1 MLNSFLINNVKKQFS
16 KVLSHDLKLAVFWP
30 CWINA
35 QKTGCCSSI
44 CQGSHNCLKTA
55 FQWYHK
61 CGTNLFHPISL
72 TGKMLSYV
80 VSSLYI
86 TEVLAGL
93 EIATDTV
100 ASATKVLPL
109 VTKNSIT
116 VISLVTVFLLDSNRE
131 FNHGGACKG
140 WLKIFINFKPWV
152 GGDVRV
158 FYMSRWELWVW
169 KQGVG

>member
-1 MLNSFLINNVKKQFS
+1 
-16 KVLSHDLKLAVFWP
+16 
-30 CWINA
+30 
-35 QKTGCCSSI
+35 
-44 CQGSHNCLKTA
+44 
-55 FQWYHK
+55 
-61 CGTNLFHPISL
+61 
-72 TGKMLSYV
+72 MLSYV

-140 WLKIFINFKPWV
+140 
-152 GGDVRV
+152 
-158 FYMSRWELWVW
+158 
-169 KQGVG
+169 

>member
-1 MLNSFLINNVKKQFS
+1 MLKSFLINNVKKQFS

-61 CGTNLFHPISL
+61 CGTNLFHLISL

-140 WLKIFINFKPWV
+140 WLKSFINFIPWV
-152 GGDVRV
+152 EGDMRV
-158 FYMSRWELWVW
+158 LCPDENFGFEN
-169 KQGVG
+169 KE